1 MSYSVLGE
9 MLVAF
14 LLIVNSSRI
23 FFLRY
28 ERIDTLA
35 VLSPAAL
42 FIILLQIIAW
52 NADFISVLLLIISII
67 SLFTNMHALARSAS
81 RLYVDH
87 YSPVFIIFSVIIL
100 VCSLFSTFVL
110 VKYSP
115 VEVKASDFN
124 VIETKTRFKGSF
136 SEGFTKAGYTD
147 GTDAVLYVYEPA
159 SGKSAPEIVL
169 VGCDKRGDA
178 ERYRPYMILLANEG
192 YTVAACDF
200 RAQDGKWFNT
210 IADWHII
217 RRLAMCLSYLKDKK
231 QFERQ
236 KDFYTFGMIREYT
249 AMENIVSAK
258 FGGRQYFLVSDGMS
272 VTAAGDVMRESG
284 GKVKG
289 IFALDSIA
297 EYKTPGLGCIEQT
310 DPLLASFLGYTRDKA
325 LFIPRYLVLKTVKA
339 MEEGKK

>member
-35 VLSPAAL
+35 VLSPVAL

-52 NADFISVLLLIISII
+52 NADVISVLLLVISII
-67 SLFTNMHALARSAS
+67 SLFTNMHALVRSAS

-87 YSPVFIIFSVIIL
+87 YSPVFIIFSVIIFAG
-100 VCSLFSTFVL
+100 SLFMTFIL

-115 VEVKASDFN
+115 VSIKASDFN
-124 VIETKTRFKGSF
+124 VIETKIRFKGSF
-136 SEGFTKAGYTD
+136 AGGFTEAGYTD
-147 GTDAVLYVYEPA
+147 GTDAELYVYEPA
-159 SGKSAPEIVL
+159 NGKSAHEIVL
-169 VGCDKRGDA
+169 VGCDKRGDT
-178 ERYRPYMILLANEG
+178 ESYRPYMILLANEG

-200 RAQDGKWFNT
+200 SAQDGKWFNT

-217 RRLAMCLSYLKDKK
+217 RRLAMCISYLKDKD

-258 FGGRQYFLVSDGMS
+258 FGSRQFFLVSDRMS
-272 VTAAGDVMRESG
+272 GTAAGDVMRESG

-297 EYKTPGLGCIEQT
+297 EYKTPGFGCIEQT
-310 DPLLASFLGYTRDKA
+310 DPLLASFFGYTRDKT
-325 LFIPRYLVLKTVKA
+325 LFIPRYLVLKTVNVVKG
-339 MEEGKK
+339 GKK